1 MSGKSSASQ
10 SQSEQYVKRSLIPE
24 GDLASIAKNDCY
36 LFVSGLHPMKLQKA
50 WQSEVFGSYVQQ
62 HTSVASEPSVKQESA
77 FTVPTPPEPKEE
89 AHVASGGA
97 TTHVIEE
104 EIDQSE
110 LFDLTDDGLE
120 EEWAAMQ
127 EEETEERSIED
138 RLKEK
143 EATDLRTLL

>member
-1 MSGKSSASQ
+1 
-10 SQSEQYVKRSLIPE
+10 
-24 GDLASIAKNDCY
+24 
-36 LFVSGLHPMKLQKA
+36 MKLQKA

-62 HTSVASEPSVKQESA
+62 HTSVASEPAVKQESA
-77 FTVPTPPEPKEE
+77 FTVPTPPEPKKES
-89 AHVASGGA
+89 HIASGGA

-120 EEWAAMQ
+120 EEWAALQ

-138 RLKEK
+138 QLKEK

>member
-1 MSGKSSASQ
+1 
-10 SQSEQYVKRSLIPE
+10 
-24 GDLASIAKNDCY
+24 
-36 LFVSGLHPMKLQKA
+36 
-50 WQSEVFGSYVQQ
+50 
-62 HTSVASEPSVKQESA
+62 
-77 FTVPTPPEPKEE
+77 
-89 AHVASGGA
+89 
-97 TTHVIEE
+97 VIEE
-104 EIDQSE
+104 EIDQSD